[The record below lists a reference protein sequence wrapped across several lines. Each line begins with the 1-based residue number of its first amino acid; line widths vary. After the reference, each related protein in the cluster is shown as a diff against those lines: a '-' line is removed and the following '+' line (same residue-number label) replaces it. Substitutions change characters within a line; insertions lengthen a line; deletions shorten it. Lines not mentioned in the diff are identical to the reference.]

1 MKLGILG
8 TGTIVE
14 EVLPVLA
21 EKKQI
26 KLHAIC
32 STKRSAQKMQA
43 LKERYHIT
51 KGYDDFDAL
60 LADEGCDTV
69 YIAVPN
75 HLHYEYAKLALK
87 ADKHVIVEKPLTSHI
102 KEAESLSAL
111 AAKKHLF
118 LFEAITTMYSAH
130 FQKIKSLLPR
140 IGDLKL
146 VSCNFSQ
153 YSRKYNDFLA
163 GNIKP
168 VFDVRKS
175 GGVLMDLNCYN
186 VHFTAGILGAPAAV
200 TYHTVIEQGIDTGG
214 ILVMD
219 YDKCNAVCI
228 ASKSSSAPCGC
239 RLQGSLGYIS
249 QDTPAN
255 VCGPVTLHLND
266 GTEELYDLT
275 PKDTEDAPHNSH
287 RMSEEFDAFA
297 AAIDG
302 KDYALCQRMQ
312 KHSLTVSDILTRGRA
327 FAGIVF
333 PADENLPG

>member
-1 MKLGILG
+1 MKLGIIG

-21 EKKQI
+21 EKKHI
-26 KLHAIC
+26 TLYAIC
-32 STKRSAQKMQA
+32 STKRSVQKMLA
-43 LKERYHIT
+43 LKEQYDIS
-51 KGYDDFDAL
+51 KGYDDYAAL
-60 LADEGCDTV
+60 LSDKGCDTIYV
-69 YIAVPN
+69 AVPN
-75 HLHYEYAKLALK
+75 HLHYEYARLALE
-87 ADKHVIVEKPLTSHI
+87 AGKHVILEKPLTSHI
-102 KEAESLSAL
+102 KEAQALSAL
-111 AAKKHLF
+111 ATKKHLF

-153 YSRKYNDFLA
+153 YSRTYNDFLA
-163 GNIKP
+163 GSIKP
-168 VFDVRKS
+168 VFDVSKS

-186 VHFTAGILGAPAAV
+186 VHFTAGILGAPSAV
-200 TYHTVIEQGIDTGG
+200 SYHTVIEQGIDTGG

-219 YDKCNAVCI
+219 YDNCNAVCI

-239 RLQGSLGYIS
+239 QLQGSLGYIS

-255 VCGPVTLHLND
+255 FCGPVTLHLND
-266 GTEELYDLT
+266 GTEEFYDLT
-275 PKDTEDAPHNSH
+275 PKDTEAAPHNSH

-302 KDYALCQRMQ
+302 GDYDLCQRML
-312 KHSLTVSDILTRGRA
+312 KHSLVVSDILTRGRA

-333 PADENLPG
+333 PADADLPG